1 MLNRLKNNVKNAKKN
16 VKGAVSIIMVIFIL
30 ILATA
35 FTLLIDLSST
45 MFGMKEIQSK
55 IDIAGINALYN
66 SIDYTQLRDE
76 TLGVVDGGSIT
87 SGGSLSSDMNE
98 HKYIEVIRNRYIN
111 ELQQIKYPGEN
122 PKIQK
127 SEVRFVYNDFGV
139 GYNAAN
145 GSTSAK
151 SRPQVVLESIVSY
164 DVSSSVLI
172 DEFTRNVKK
181 SVKSTYSNSE
191 FSVTVSDRGKDGK
204 STVMLHSIT
213 RIILK

>member
-1 MLNRLKNNVKNAKKN
+1 MLNKLKNNVKNAKKN

-30 ILATA
+30 ILVTA
-35 FTLLIDLSST
+35 FTMLIDLSSS

-76 TLGVVDGGSIT
+76 TLGVVNGGSIT
-87 SGGSLSSDMNE
+87 SSGSLSSDMNE
-98 HKYIEVIRNRYIN
+98 RKYVEIIRNKYIN

-164 DVSSSVLI
+164 DVSSSVLV

>member
-1 MLNRLKNNVKNAKKN
+1 M
-16 VKGAVSIIMVIFIL
+16 
-30 ILATA
+30 
-35 FTLLIDLSST
+35 
-45 MFGMKEIQSK
+45 
-55 IDIAGINALYN
+55 
-66 SIDYTQLRDE
+66 
-76 TLGVVDGGSIT
+76 
-87 SGGSLSSDMNE
+87 
-98 HKYIEVIRNRYIN
+98 
-111 ELQQIKYPGEN
+111 
-122 PKIQK
+122 
-127 SEVRFVYNDFGV
+127 

-181 SVKSTYSNSE
+181 SVQSTYSNSE

>member
-30 ILATA
+30 ILVTA
-35 FTLLIDLSST
+35 FAMLIDLSSS

-76 TLGVVDGGSIT
+76 TLGVVNGGSIT
-87 SGGSLSSDMNE
+87 SSGSLSSDMNE
-98 HKYIEVIRNRYIN
+98 RKYVEIIRNKYIN

>member
-30 ILATA
+30 ILVTA
-35 FTLLIDLSST
+35 FTMLIDLSSS

-76 TLGVVDGGSIT
+76 TLGVVNGGSIT
-87 SGGSLSSDMNE
+87 SSGSLSSDMNE
-98 HKYIEVIRNRYIN
+98 RKYVEIIRNKYIN

-151 SRPQVVLESIVSY
+151 SRPQVVL
-164 DVSSSVLI
+164 
-172 DEFTRNVKK
+172 R
-181 SVKSTYSNSE
+181 
-191 FSVTVSDRGKDGK
+191 KD
-204 STVMLHSIT
+204 L
-213 RIILK
+213 R

>member
-1 MLNRLKNNVKNAKKN
+1 MLNRLKNKIKNAKKN

-66 SIDYTQLRDE
+66 SVDYNQLRDE

-87 SGGSLSSDMNE
+87 SGGSFSSDMNE
-98 HKYIEVIRNRYIN
+98 RKYIEVIRNRYIN

-145 GSTSAK
+145 GATSAK
-151 SRPQVVLESIVSY
+151 ARPQVVLESIVSY
-164 DVSSSVLI
+164 EIPSSTLV
-172 DEFTRNVKK
+172 DEINRNITKT
-181 SVKSTYSNSE
+181 VKSRYSNSE
-191 FSVTVSDRGKDGK
+191 FSVTVSDVGKDGK
-204 STVMLHSIT
+204 ATVMLHSIT

>member
-30 ILATA
+30 ILVTA
-35 FTLLIDLSST
+35 FTMLIDLSSS

-76 TLGVVDGGSIT
+76 TLGVVNGGSIT
-87 SGGSLSSDMNE
+87 SSGSLSSDMNE
-98 HKYIEVIRNRYIN
+98 RKYVEIIRNKYIN